1 MLHVFFDLNTLFS
14 RINQKRSGL
23 KSQSWLSRNSV
34 KTLSFWSRFHQHFTR
49 AFFVQNFGTK
59 NYKAVF
65 WDWNFLAP
73 KYRRKKRTQN
83 VEKNWLLLGYFWSV
97 NASNAIF
104 FCLILFSLFLQL
116 QFCSFFSIVWEI
128 RQTMR
133 IIMSRAQTNTI
144 WA

>member
-83 VEKNWLLLGYFWSV
+83 VEKIDYCLGIFGPWMHPMQFFSVSYFFLSFF
-97 NASNAIF
+97 NSNF
-104 FCLILFSLFLQL
+104 VLFSQLFEKFVRL
-116 QFCSFFSIVWEI
+116 C
-128 RQTMR
+128 
-133 IIMSRAQTNTI
+133 A
-144 WA
+144 